1 MCAMAEAV
9 NLSQQHIQT
18 SISKVFKNTL
28 TISLDAL
35 DIEPVKESFQ
45 QPDTEHTAQMHATLR
60 TKKHTHTRQNPTLT
74 RHQRLPMQP
83 NGTVT
88 HNATD
93 GQLKVRRL
101 LS

>member
-1 MCAMAEAV
+1 MCAMAEAM
-9 NLSQQHIQT
+9 NLSQQLIQT
-18 SISKVFKNTL
+18 SISKVFKNTH

-35 DIEPVKESFQ
+35 DIEPVKKSFQ
-45 QPDTEHTAQMHATLR
+45 QPHTEHTAQMHATFN
-60 TKKHTHTRQNPTLT
+60 TKKHTRTRQNPTST
-74 RHQRLPMQP
+74 RHQRLPIQP

-93 GQLKVRRL
+93 GQLKVCRL